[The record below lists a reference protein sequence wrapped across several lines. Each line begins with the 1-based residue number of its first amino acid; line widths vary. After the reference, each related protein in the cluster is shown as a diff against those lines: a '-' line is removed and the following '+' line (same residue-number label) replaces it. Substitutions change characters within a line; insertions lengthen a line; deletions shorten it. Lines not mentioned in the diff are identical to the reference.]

1 MNVEG
6 GDKGGG
12 YSFIA
17 IDNKKWDTVQKTG
30 PWSPT
35 DLSSIEIMHND
46 MKINPAFTE
55 MIVRYKFENLDF
67 SFFHFNKPFFIYRK
81 DDNILYGYQCG
92 NVEIF
97 YQQSNPLAAGLPP
110 PSDIMGSV
118 GAISK
123 RRLERDH
130 SIVML

>member
-55 MIVRYKFENLDF
+55 MIVRYKFKN
-67 SFFHFNKPFFIYRK
+67 
-81 DDNILYGYQCG
+81 
-92 NVEIF
+92 
-97 YQQSNPLAAGLPP
+97 
-110 PSDIMGSV
+110 
-118 GAISK
+118 
-123 RRLERDH
+123 
-130 SIVML
+130 